1 MTSAQ
6 SLAPTDPCAGV
17 SREFGLD
24 YAHALHRFPT
34 PYVEESW
41 TDGNG
46 NRLTVTTSADY
57 DAVFDDYD
65 DEDEDED
72 EDEDCPTADVECADE
87 QTPAWVASVLHV
99 LGIAEVA

>member
-6 SLAPTDPCAGV
+6 FPAPADPCAGV
-17 SREFGLD
+17 SREFNLD

-65 DEDEDED
+65 DEDN
-72 EDEDCPTADVECADE
+72 DCPTADVECAGDD
-87 QTPAWVASVLHV
+87 TPAWVNRVLRV

>member
-6 SLAPTDPCAGV
+6 SPAPIDPCAGI
-17 SREFGLD
+17 SREFDLD
-24 YAHALHRFPT
+24 YAHALHRFPAPCVKET
-34 PYVEESW
+34 W

-46 NRLTVTTSADY
+46 NHLTVTTSISY

-65 DEDEDED
+65 D

-99 LGIAEVA
+99 LGIAEVT

>member
-6 SLAPTDPCAGV
+6 FPAPADPCAGV

-46 NRLTVTTSADY
+46 NRLTVTTSTDY

-65 DEDEDED
+65 D

-87 QTPAWVASVLHV
+87 QTPAWVGSVLHV